1 MTVQPTCRSTRS
13 IQDRSAT
20 TDDVQ
25 EGVAETWAV
34 RNAQEKNLDV
44 ADMKLLTW
52 MIRVGKLDRRSY
64 ERKHSRDDENARSIQ
79 ENRLNWNRP
88 VMKRE
93 EGCLDNG
100 VRRGLMEK
108 RGKEDRSGGDGQ
120 QQA

>member
-1 MTVQPTCRSTRS
+1 M
-13 IQDRSAT
+13 
-20 TDDVQ
+20 
-25 EGVAETWAV
+25 